1 MLVRM
6 PNIWPPFIR
15 HLCYSGYRISGHR
28 LSGIDASPDTVY
40 LATVNPK
47 VLLFQMSDI
56 RAKNP
61 NRTGNEF
68 YSRLDTDYKRRDIRS
83 ITNHHG
89 RKVIKSEVRQRLS
102 AKVMYDKHPSKSL

>member
-1 MLVRM
+1 MWENCQLGAAPILQVLL
-6 PNIWPPFIR
+6 P
-15 HLCYSGYRISGHR
+15 GTDRISDHR

-40 LATVNPK
+40 LATVHPK
-47 VLLFQMSDI
+47 VLLVQMSDI

-102 AKVMYDKHPSKSL
+102 AKVMYDKHPSKSQ